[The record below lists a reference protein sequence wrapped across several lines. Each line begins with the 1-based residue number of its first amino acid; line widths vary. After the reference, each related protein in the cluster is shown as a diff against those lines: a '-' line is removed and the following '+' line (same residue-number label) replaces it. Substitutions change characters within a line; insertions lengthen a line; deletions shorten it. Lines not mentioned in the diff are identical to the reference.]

1 MNFVKPTQKNEKDRV
16 EIIKLLNEYA
26 KNIEDP
32 IANFKLGKYYDTI
45 GQSSTAVTYYMRCA
59 GRSEDKMFQYSS
71 LVGAAT
77 CYERE
82 GYRDFTAVSLMRN
95 ALMVDLER
103 PEAYFYFAK
112 QYENKARAT
121 NNVDEASKH
130 WHDCYMYA
138 CMGLKFAGKNI
149 PALYVASIY
158 PGYYGLVFMKALS
171 SWYCGMPDQ
180 SKSLFMSMLTD
191 YGSVMSKEFKAVVQN
206 NLNYFANQQ
215 K

>member
-1 MNFVKPTQKNEKDRV
+1 MNFVTTTEKNKKDV
-16 EIIKLLNEYA
+16 TEIVKLLNDYA

-32 IANFKLGKYYDTI
+32 IANFKLAKYYDSI
-45 GQSSTAVTYYMRCA
+45 GHSSSAVTYYMRSA
-59 GRSEDKMFQYSS
+59 GRSDDKMIQYSS

-112 QYENKARAT
+112 HFENKATST
-121 NNVDEASKH
+121 NNADESSKC

-138 CMGLKFAGKNI
+138 CMGLKFAGKNV
-149 PALYVASIY
+149 PMLYVSSIY

-180 SKSLFMSMLTD
+180 SKTLFMSMLTD
-191 YGSVMSKEFKAVVQN
+191 YDSVMSQEFKAVVQN